1 MESERPTVELF
12 RAVPRHRL
20 PAALAWTG
28 RQNGKRIPGNFPYVV
43 DNVWEFLRPDTM
55 PSRRHAI
62 YASPTPE
69 LALENAIADDRQDG
83 YVACHVRIRG
93 DYKIAQLQVNDAR
106 HHHDVKA
113 ITRLLQKHSSEL
125 TECSFE
131 SKQQIAPLFLPG
143 ITGVELQA
151 CLLQSPVL
159 TRLFE
164 QITSASV
171 FWGSAS
177 NAIASYS
184 GELFFELN
192 EKAEYRL
199 DPV

>member
-1 MESERPTVELF
+1 MELF

-20 PAALAWTG
+20 PAALTWTG
-28 RQNGKRIPGNFPYVV
+28 RQNGKRIPGNVPYVV

-69 LALENAIADDRQDG
+69 LALENANADDRQGG
-83 YVACHVRIRG
+83 YVACYVRIQG
-93 DYKIAQLQVNDAR
+93 GFKIAQLHVNDAR
-106 HHHDVKA
+106 HHQDVKA

-125 TECSFE
+125 TECPFE

-143 ITGVELQA
+143 ITVAELQA

-159 TRLFE
+159 TCLFE
-164 QITSASV
+164 QITPASV
-171 FWGSAS
+171 FWGGAS
-177 NAIASYS
+177 NAISSHS
-184 GELFFELN
+184 GELFFELDQ
-192 EKAEYRL
+192 EAEYRL